1 MTTPL
6 EQGLSKVPETEISKR
21 SPSTVKLPSD
31 DKRWRIVAATM
42 RRHGYSQSSLI
53 ETLHSVQSCFGYL
66 DESAMTFVAR
76 SLRVPLS
83 KVYGV
88 ATFYSIFRLKPQ
100 GRHTCVICMG
110 TACYIKGGAKLL
122 QSVEQRFGL
131 QINCTTADNQ
141 VSLLEARCLGAC
153 GIAPAGIFDGQV
165 FGKLTTDTVN
175 TEIEKWLNQA

>member
-1 MTTPL
+1 MP
-6 EQGLSKVPETEISKR
+6 QTEALKR

-42 RRHGYSQSSLI
+42 RRHGYSQSCLI

-66 DESAMTFVAR
+66 DESAMTYVAR

-100 GRHTCVICMG
+100 GKHTCVICMG

-122 QSVEQRFGL
+122 QSVQQRFGL
-131 QINCTTADNQ
+131 QVGSTTADNQ

-153 GIAPAGIFDGQV
+153 GIAPAGILDGQV
-165 FGKLTTDTVN
+165 FGKLTADTVN
-175 TEIEKWLNQA
+175 TEIKNWLNET